1 MYRFIFKRVRYSDFV
16 LYICATIQAFTFTI
30 YSTKQSSDYH
40 ETENIT
46 REAFWNHYSPGCDE
60 HYLLHIM
67 RNHPKF
73 VPELDIVAEHNNK
86 IVGNVVCLKS
96 FIMAD
101 DGNQYEVLSLGPIS
115 VLPEY
120 QQQGIGGRMIALT
133 KKLASEM
140 GFRAILLCGDPDYYL
155 RQGFIPA
162 ETLGI
167 RTEDNMYATALH
179 VCELYDNALANVKGR
194 YIEDKIYQIDKSAA
208 NEFDKRFPPKEIV
221 VGTPSQKRF
230 NQIVVMQKKA
240 N

>member
-1 MYRFIFKRVRYSDFV
+1 MDIKLRIE
-16 LYICATIQAFTFTI
+16 QP
-30 YSTKQSSDYH
+30 SDYN
-40 ETENIT
+40 ETENVT
-46 REAFWNHYSPGCDE
+46 REAFWNHFSPGCDE

-73 VPELDIVAEHNNK
+73 VPELDIVAELNGK
-86 IVGNVVCLKS
+86 IVGNVVCLKC
-96 FIMAD
+96 FIVAD

-120 QQQGIGGRMIALT
+120 QQKGIGRKMIALP
-133 KKLASEM
+133 KERAFDM

-167 RTEDNMYATALH
+167 RTEDNMYAIP
-179 VCELYDNALANVKGR
+179 NAKGR
-194 YIEDKIYQIDKSAA
+194 YIEDEIYQVDKSAA
-208 NEFDKRFPPKEIV
+208 NEFDKRFSPKEII

-230 NQIVVMQKKA
+230 DQIVVMRRKA
-240 N
+240 I

>member
-1 MYRFIFKRVRYSDFV
+1 MDIKLRIE
-16 LYICATIQAFTFTI
+16 
-30 YSTKQSSDYH
+30 QSSDYH

-115 VLPEY
+115 V
-120 QQQGIGGRMIALT
+120 
-133 KKLASEM
+133 
-140 GFRAILLCGDPDYYL
+140 

>member
-1 MYRFIFKRVRYSDFV
+1 MDLLLRPERPADYR
-16 LYICATIQAFTFTI
+16 
-30 YSTKQSSDYH
+30 
-40 ETENIT
+40 ETENVT
-46 REAFWNHYSPGCDE
+46 REAFWNHYAPGCIE
-60 HYLLHIM
+60 HYLM
-67 RNHPKF
+67 RVLRDSPAF
-73 VPELDIVAEHNNK
+73 LPELDLVAEK
-86 IVGNVVCLKS
+86 DGRIVGNAVCLKAA
-96 FIMAD
+96 IKGD
-101 DGNQYEVLSLGPIS
+101 DGRDYEVLSLGPIS

>member
-1 MYRFIFKRVRYSDFV
+1 MDIKLRIE
-16 LYICATIQAFTFTI
+16 
-30 YSTKQSSDYH
+30 QSSDYH

-46 REAFWNHYSPGCDE
+46 REAFWNHYSPRCDE

-73 VPELDIVAEHNNK
+73 VPELDIVAEHYNK

>member
-1 MYRFIFKRVRYSDFV
+1 MSNLRIIMKP
-16 LYICATIQAFTFTI
+16 
-30 YSTKQSSDYH
+30 K
-40 ETENIT
+40 NIT

-73 VPELDIVAEHNNK
+73 VPELDIVAEHNNT

-140 GFRAILLCGDPDYYL
+140 GISCYFLLCGD
-155 RQGFIPA
+155 RI
-162 ETLGI
+162 I
-167 RTEDNMYATALH
+167 
-179 VCELYDNALANVKGR
+179 
-194 YIEDKIYQIDKSAA
+194 ISDKDS
-208 NEFDKRFPPKEIV
+208 FLPKH
-221 VGTPSQKRF
+221 
-230 NQIVVMQKKA
+230 
-240 N
+240 

>member
-1 MYRFIFKRVRYSDFV
+1 M
-16 LYICATIQAFTFTI
+16 
-30 YSTKQSSDYH
+30 
-40 ETENIT
+40 
-46 REAFWNHYSPGCDE
+46 
-60 HYLLHIM
+60 
-67 RNHPKF
+67 
-73 VPELDIVAEHNNK
+73 PELDIVAEHNNK

-120 QQQGIGGRMIALT
+120 QQQGIGGKMIALT

-179 VCELYDNALANVKGR
+179 VCELYDNALANAKGR
-194 YIEDKIYQIDKSAA
+194 YIEDEIYQIDRSAA
-208 NEFDKRFPPKEIV
+208 NEFDKQFPPKEV
-221 VGTPSQKRF
+221 EVGTPSQKRF
-230 NQIVVMQKKA
+230 NLLVVMRRKA
-240 N
+240 I

>member
-1 MYRFIFKRVRYSDFV
+1 MDIKLRIE
-16 LYICATIQAFTFTI
+16 
-30 YSTKQSSDYH
+30 QSSDYH

-101 DGNQYEVLSLGPIS
+101 DGNQYEVLSLGPI
-115 VLPEY
+115 
-120 QQQGIGGRMIALT
+120 
-133 KKLASEM
+133 
-140 GFRAILLCGDPDYYL
+140 ILLCGDPDYYL

>member
-1 MYRFIFKRVRYSDFV
+1 M
-16 LYICATIQAFTFTI
+16 
-30 YSTKQSSDYH
+30 
-40 ETENIT
+40 
-46 REAFWNHYSPGCDE
+46 
-60 HYLLHIM
+60 
-67 RNHPKF
+67 
-73 VPELDIVAEHNNK
+73 PELDIVAEHNNK

>member
-1 MYRFIFKRVRYSDFV
+1 MLS
-16 LYICATIQAFTFTI
+16 A
-30 YSTKQSSDYH
+30 S
-40 ETENIT
+40 
-46 REAFWNHYSPGCDE
+46 NH
-60 HYLLHIM
+60 
-67 RNHPKF
+67 
-73 VPELDIVAEHNNK
+73 
-86 IVGNVVCLKS
+86 
-96 FIMAD
+96 
-101 DGNQYEVLSLGPIS
+101 LSWQMT

>member
-1 MYRFIFKRVRYSDFV
+1 MDIKLRIE
-16 LYICATIQAFTFTI
+16 
-30 YSTKQSSDYH
+30 QSSDYH

-120 QQQGIGGRMIALT
+120 QQ
-133 KKLASEM
+133 KLVSLLQNLLPVWN
-140 GFRAILLCGDPDYYL
+140 ILLYL
-155 RQGFIPA
+155 HLLNYALLYLIRSVPHSILSFQYSNQKMLMAYFIPP
-162 ETLGI
+162 
-167 RTEDNMYATALH
+167 
-179 VCELYDNALANVKGR
+179 YDNLFS
-194 YIEDKIYQIDKSAA
+194 KSASISS
-208 NEFDKRFPPKEIV
+208 IV
-221 VGTPSQKRF
+221 VIYLEF
-230 NQIVVMQKKA
+230 AV
-240 N
+240 

>member
-1 MYRFIFKRVRYSDFV
+1 MDIKLRIE
-16 LYICATIQAFTFTI
+16 
-30 YSTKQSSDYH
+30 QSSDYH

-67 RNHPKF
+67 RNYPKF

-101 DGNQYEVLSLGPIS
+101 DGNQYE
-115 VLPEY
+115 
-120 QQQGIGGRMIALT
+120 QGIGGRMIALT

>member
-1 MYRFIFKRVRYSDFV
+1 MDIKLRIE
-16 LYICATIQAFTFTI
+16 
-30 YSTKQSSDYH
+30 QSSDYH

-167 RTEDNMYATALH
+167 RTEDKIYATDLH
-179 VCELYDNALANVKGR
+179 VCELNDNALANVKGR
-194 YIEDKIYQIDKSAA
+194 YI
-208 NEFDKRFPPKEIV
+208 
-221 VGTPSQKRF
+221 
-230 NQIVVMQKKA
+230 
-240 N
+240 

>member
-1 MYRFIFKRVRYSDFV
+1 M
-16 LYICATIQAFTFTI
+16 
-30 YSTKQSSDYH
+30 
-40 ETENIT
+40 
-46 REAFWNHYSPGCDE
+46 
-60 HYLLHIM
+60 
-67 RNHPKF
+67 
-73 VPELDIVAEHNNK
+73 
-86 IVGNVVCLKS
+86 
-96 FIMAD
+96 
-101 DGNQYEVLSLGPIS
+101 SLGHIS

-120 QQQGIGGRMIALT
+120 QQQGLGGRMIALT